1 MRDKL
6 FQKILDETPEETKI
20 FVRLYAD
27 LVKRISYI
35 LDERGYS
42 QASIKRVDK
51 QLKRHNR
58 GKGGLNP

>member
-27 LVKRISYI
+27 LVKRISYTG
-35 LDERGYS
+35 R
-42 QASIKRVDK
+42 KR
-51 QLKRHNR
+51 LFP
-58 GKGGLNP
+58 GEY